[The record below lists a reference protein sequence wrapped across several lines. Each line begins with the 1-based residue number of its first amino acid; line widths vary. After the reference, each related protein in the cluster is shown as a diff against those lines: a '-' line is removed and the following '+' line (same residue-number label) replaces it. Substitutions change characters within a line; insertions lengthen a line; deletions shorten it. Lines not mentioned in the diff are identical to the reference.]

1 MMSASPAVGGPNLNV
16 GIFLAAV
23 WARVCILC
31 IIISCRS
38 KPGRRVNPCAHTVMQ
53 VFRLVWISYF
63 QTFQVRVSFC
73 ILQEVVLRTGFWATG
88 PFMLGVEP
96 VTTAEP
102 FSLFFLLFFLLLLLL
117 LLFLQALCSA
127 FERCLHSKWNS
138 KRDDFTI
145 CLDAESNWCW
155 QCKIKYLWGSSVVP
169 TSWDISHCWYLFR
182 DNLL

>member
-1 MMSASPAVGGPNLNV
+1 MFETSFPVLIFFKFFLSLFFSFFSLRYKMPICVMMSASPAVGGPNLNV

-102 FSLFFLLFFLLLLLL
+102 FSLFFSSLFSSSSSSSSSSSFSSGSV
-117 LLFLQALCSA
+117 Q
-127 FERCLHSKWNS
+127 CLWTLSP
-138 KRDDFTI
+138 
-145 CLDAESNWCW
+145 
-155 QCKIKYLWGSSVVP
+155 Q
-169 TSWDISHCWYLFR
+169 
-182 DNLL
+182 